1 MSVPLRSAST
11 VDAPAPA
18 PPRASAPRAL
28 GLAAAGPLGPF
39 PLHAVAVVVAA
50 WLLFGVLVLMYSMMA
65 LMLLP
70 VLPVFLFGPVCLLS
84 WAHGY
89 AREAREHGSG
99 RT

>member
-1 MSVPLRSAST
+1 MSVPLRAPST
-11 VDAPAPA
+11 ADMPA
-18 PPRASAPRAL
+18 PPPARSSARRAL
-28 GLAAAGPLGPF
+28 RPALARPQGPF

-50 WLLFGVLVLMYSMMA
+50 WLLFGILVLMYTMMA

-70 VLPVFLFGPVCLLS
+70 VLPLFLFGPVCLLS

-89 AREAREHGSG
+89 AREARERGSG

>member
-1 MSVPLRSAST
+1 MSVPLRAKT
-11 VDAPAPA
+11 MADEP
-18 PPRASAPRAL
+18 ASAPARSSARRAPART
-28 GLAAAGPLGPF
+28 GARPARPF

-70 VLPVFLFGPVCLLS
+70 VLPLFLFGPVCLLS

-89 AREAREHGSG
+89 AREAREGAV
-99 RT
+99 RRE